1 MSPRF
6 LTAAALGLLAF
17 SAPLLRAQQLL
28 QGDPA
33 AVDFGRRAE
42 NQSFTARVRL
52 TNATANPIAI
62 LSVQSDCG
70 CLTGEAAIPQLAPGE
85 STTLTVRMES
95 GGSEG
100 DFQHTL
106 VVNSSAGPAVS
117 IPVRMTVYHYADWV
131 LSPPRV
137 LLPPSRRGA
146 EAVGELHLRYLGD
159 TPPRISS
166 IVSDSPWIEI
176 APSTASGNGIA
187 YVVRKLPGAPGGA
200 VYADIK
206 IDTGDSGSPSLDVP
220 VFAYITSNAAV
231 DPDPIVM
238 PAVAE
243 GATTVATAKL
253 KNWDGAGAPRPE
265 ITGGTARIKSRHGH
279 DFILELTLIDAPAG
293 SSTHTLSIYDG
304 NQAVLAVPV
313 IERTAP

>member
-1 MSPRF
+1 MTPRF
-6 LTAAALGLLAF
+6 FAAAALGLLAF
-17 SAPLLRAQQLL
+17 PAPLLRAQQLL
-28 QGDPA
+28 QSDPA

-52 TNATANPIAI
+52 TNATANPITI

-70 CLTGEAAIPQLAPGE
+70 CLTGEEAIPQLAPGE
-85 STTLTVRMES
+85 STMLTARMES
-95 GGSEG
+95 GGAEG
-100 DFQHTL
+100 DFEHTL

-117 IPVRMTVYHYADWV
+117 IPVRMTVFHYADWV

-146 EAVGELHLRYLGD
+146 EAVGELSLHYLGD
-159 TPPRISS
+159 APPRISS
-166 IVSDSPWIEI
+166 IASDSPWIEI
-176 APSTASGNGIA
+176 APSATAGNAIS
-187 YVVRKLPGAPGGA
+187 YVVRKRPGAPGGA
-200 VYADIK
+200 VYANIR
-206 IDTGDSGSPSLDVP
+206 IDTGDSASPSLDVP

-231 DPDPIVM
+231 DPNPIVM

-243 GATTVATAKL
+243 GATAVATAKL
-253 KNWDGAGAPRPE
+253 KNWDGAGAPRPDL
-265 ITGGTARIKSRHGH
+265 TGGTARIKSRHGR
-279 DFILELTLIDAPAG
+279 DFVLELTLIDAPAG

-304 NQAVLAVPV
+304 SQAVLAVPV